1 MSIPATLNLTEVQGD
16 DWLITLNFQ
25 DANSYV
31 VDLST
36 STFLASIRRGTTKN
50 SPVEASFTIDDTNA
64 DTGVLIL
71 ELPNANS
78 ALLSRSAYYWDL
90 QETDADNKIVTLI
103 YGKIT
108 IINDVT

>member
-1 MSIPATLNLTEVQGD
+1 MATPATLNLTEVQGD
-16 DWLITLNFQ
+16 DWAITLVFQ
-25 DANSYV
+25 DADSYA

-36 STFLASIRRGTTKN
+36 STFLASIRRGMTKN
-50 SPVEASFTIDDTNA
+50 SPVEASFAIDDTNA

-71 ELPNANS
+71 ELPNADS
-78 ALLSRSAYYWDL
+78 SLLGRAAYYWDL
-90 QETDADNKIVTLI
+90 QETDADDKVITLI